1 MEATKESVDNLIKN
15 ASSTIEDLFPK
26 VYYDVKRLESSSTAT
41 SLLLRMALELRAD
54 IRFVIVELLT
64 SLRACLN
71 GSFTYEKCYHIKNLE
86 GIRVE
91 GYRML
96 CGVGDEKTYTILTR
110 IGDELRRLEQITF
123 DSTYKKA
130 YKELVSMYGYVSN
143 LLDTV
148 KTTYSEKKQKHYLSL

>member
-41 SLLLRMALELRAD
+41 SLLLRMALELRVD

-96 CGVGDEKTYTILTR
+96 CGVGDEKTYTIL
-110 IGDELRRLEQITF
+110 
-123 DSTYKKA
+123 
-130 YKELVSMYGYVSN
+130 
-143 LLDTV
+143 
-148 KTTYSEKKQKHYLSL
+148 